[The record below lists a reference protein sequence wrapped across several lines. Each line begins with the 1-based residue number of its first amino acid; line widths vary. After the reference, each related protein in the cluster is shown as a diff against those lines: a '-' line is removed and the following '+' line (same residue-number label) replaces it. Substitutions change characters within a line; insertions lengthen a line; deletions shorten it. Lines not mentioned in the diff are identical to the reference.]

1 MKELRA
7 GSLTTLDMKEKSVG
21 VHGAMVLA
29 DLLKVSSPLT
39 RLRINADLDIE
50 ALKTTTSVDL
60 SRKGLGVEDAII
72 VAACIQMD
80 G

>member
-7 GSLTTLDMKEKSVG
+7 GSLTELDMKRKYIG

-39 RLRINADLDIE
+39 DLNLEYNNIGKE
-50 ALKTTTSVDL
+50 GAAALAAVL
-60 SRKGLGVEDAII
+60 PSR
-72 VAACIQMD
+72 
-80 G
+80 